1 MAQTP
6 FQTAR
11 PLVSTSVAITPLGLL
26 TLQAGT
32 VFDFRTLQA
41 QSSLGKIANSQ
52 SIWLDCSDAPR
63 RVRVLNQ
70 KTRQYVIY
78 PPGSAGWQPMI
89 ISSDATELQI
99 LCEAACVVGMAVSS
113 YPFVTS
119 LENSGEINAI
129 LDSRRVDVQA
139 VSADVQLL
147 PANIRRAGFS
157 VWNDSEDTLY
167 LLANSGVASQTN
179 FTAILASQAYYETP
193 VNYGGEVR
201 GWWNGVNGGA
211 RITEYE

>member
-1 MAQTP
+1 MTNTP
-6 FQTAR
+6 FQTTR
-11 PLVSTSVAITPLGLL
+11 PLVQANVAITPLGVLS
-26 TLQAGT
+26 LQAAT

-41 QSSLGKIANSQ
+41 QSALGKIANSQ
-52 SIWLDCSDAPR
+52 SVWLDCSDAPR

-89 ISSDATELQI
+89 IAADATELQI
-99 LCEAACVVGMAVSS
+99 LCEAACEIGMAVSS

-119 LENSGEINAI
+119 LVNSGEINGT
-129 LDSRRVDVQA
+129 LDSRRVDVA
-139 VSADVQLL
+139 ASLTDVQLL
-147 PANIRRAGFS
+147 PPNIRRSSFS
-157 VWNDSEDTLY
+157 IWNDSQDTLY
-167 LLANSGVASQTN
+167 MLANDGVASGSN
-179 FTAILASQAYYETP
+179 FTVIIAPSGYYETP

-201 GWWNGVNGGA
+201 GIWNGTHGGA